1 MFTRDSLR
9 HLNLNRMSPISTTL
23 EQESLGTAQATKL
36 LRHLACTLA
45 ASAYPGSHSA
55 HAPLTCAGRGRGAL
69 DLHTGPPRKKRALG
83 ALYKYSR
90 TQVGGNLAKSKPGAW
105 RNACK
110 DG

>member
-36 LRHLACTLA
+36 LRHPGMH
-45 ASAYPGSHSA
+45 PGSVGVPWLAFST
-55 HAPLTCAGRGRGAL
+55 LTCAGRGIGAL

-90 TQVGGNLAKSKPGAW
+90 TQVGGNLANSKPGAW